1 MENNTEGIEQHV
13 IAYNVDLLK
22 WYFTKKKNITSD
34 NEKQKLFN
42 ILSRALI
49 EDPHCFIRI
58 CLYIANTRK
67 TDEEELSYKIL
78 IHLIGSVTPEIIL
91 GNLELFLQL
100 GKKDDILYFIQ
111 IPSITE
117 RIIKYVKHIVKTDSD
132 YEKLQM
138 GTLINAPINKKVF
151 YKPKMKLDNTWTTL
165 LHQILDDTTFNGIQ
179 I

>member
-13 IAYNVDLLK
+13 ITYNVDLLV
-22 WYFTKKKNITSD
+22 WYFTKNKNITSD
-34 NEKQKLFN
+34 IEKQKVFG
-42 ILSRALI
+42 ILSYALL
-49 EDPHCFIRI
+49 EDPHCFMRI
-58 CLYIANTRK
+58 VLYIANTRK

-78 IHLIGSVTPEIIL
+78 IHLLGSVTPEIIL
-91 GNLELFLQL
+91 ANLELFLKF

-138 GTLINAPINKKVF
+138 GTLINAPINRVVS
-151 YKPKMKLDNTWTTL
+151 YKPKMKLDNTWTL
-165 LHQILDDTTFNGIQ
+165 FLNQILDDPIFNGI
-179 I
+179 II